1 MKDFTIVKIKEHPE
15 LLLEA
20 AEWFHQKWKIPIE
33 AYIQSMEE
41 CINST
46 ASVPQWYI
54 VCDGRK
60 IVAGIGVIE
69 NDFHDRKDLT
79 PNICAVYVEDSYRNQ
94 GLAGNMLQFVCD
106 DFKNKGNDYLY
117 LITDHSTFYERYGWE
132 FIGMV
137 QGDGELTKT
146 RTYRREL

>member
-46 ASVPQWYI
+46 ASVPQCYI
-54 VCDGRK
+54 VRDDKK

-117 LITDHSTFYERYGWE
+117 LITDHSTFYERYDWE
-132 FIGMV
+132 FICMV

-146 RTYRREL
+146 RMYRREL